1 MTQGFGQNMDFGR
14 FQNLTKIVYAKRVS
28 DLTPDGDELAKE
40 CSFTNGE
47 RLGDEYH
54 MPVTLTRE
62 GGVTFNADG
71 SVFALNKPR
80 ARVTEK
86 AKLRGNE
93 LLLRSAMSYAVM
105 NRAMTGT
112 GSKEGDRKA
121 FVNATKD
128 TFVNLTKSASYFREL
143 GILYG
148 GGAAQTANLG
158 KIATVSAAGTVLT
171 LTLTT
176 DSWCTGVWAGSE
188 GLEYDFYDT
197 TATTKKNTLGTDAAG
212 DNVYRLTSLNPLTR
226 TLVFSSIAGNVTA
239 AAIGD
244 IILFAGAFQKEQLG
258 IEGACR
264 ATALLWGINVSS
276 YYLWKPQTL
285 NVNGQLTFEKILAGT
300 AKSASVGFEGTLNVH
315 VNPYTWQDLADDQA
329 ALVRHTDKGGGK
341 VTMGYNSIE
350 YVGQTGKMRIKPN
363 KYVKQGLA
371 FGLPDGNCMRVGSTD
386 LTFEQPGFGRMLRE
400 LENAAGIEARI
411 YMDNAFFCDLPGAL
425 IMWTGIVNS
434 SSSAT

>member
-1 MTQGFGQNMDFGR
+1 MTQALGQNMDFPR

-28 DLTPDGDELAKE
+28 DLTPEGDELAKE
-40 CSFTNGE
+40 CSFTLGE

-62 GGVTFNADG
+62 GGVTFNNDG
-71 SVFALNKPR
+71 TVFPLNKPK

-86 AKLRGNE
+86 AKLRGSE
-93 LLLRSAMSYAVM
+93 MLLRSAMSYAVM

-112 GSKEGDRKA
+112 GSKDGDRKA

-148 GGAAQTANLG
+148 GGAAQGANLG
-158 KIATVSAAGTVLT
+158 KIATVSAAGGVLT
-171 LTLTT
+171 ITLTP
-176 DSWCTGVWAGSE
+176 DSWCTGIWAGAE
-188 GLEYDFYDT
+188 QLEYDFYDA
-197 TATTKKNTLGTDAAG
+197 TATTKKNIAGTDAAG
-212 DNVYRLTSLNPLTR
+212 DSVYRLTSMDPLTR
-226 TLVFSSIAGNVTA
+226 KLVFATIAANATA

-244 IILFAGAFQKEQLG
+244 IILFAGSFQKQGVG
-258 IEGACR
+258 IEAACR
-264 ATALLWGINVSS
+264 STGLLWSIDTSA

-285 NVNGQLTFEKILAGT
+285 NVNGQLTFEKVLAGT

-329 ALVRHTDKGGGK
+329 ALVRHTDKAGGK
-341 VTMGYNSIE
+341 VTMGYNAIE
-350 YVGQTGKMRIKPN
+350 YVGQTGKLRIKSN

-371 FGLPDGNCMRVGSTD
+371 FGLPDGHCMRVGSTD

-411 YMDNAFFCDLPGAL
+411 YMDNAFFCDLPGGL
-425 IMWTGIVNS
+425 VMYTGITNS
-434 SSSAT
+434 ASSAT